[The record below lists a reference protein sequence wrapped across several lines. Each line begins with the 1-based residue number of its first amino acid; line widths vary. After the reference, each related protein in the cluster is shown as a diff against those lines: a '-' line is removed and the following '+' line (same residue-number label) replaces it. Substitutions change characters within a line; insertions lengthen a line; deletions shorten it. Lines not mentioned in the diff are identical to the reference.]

1 MQKENGSSDSGDTTP
16 SLRDYTEELL
26 PPGAKGHHADGGAV
40 FQMRCKTE
48 F

>member
-1 MQKENGSSDSGDTTP
+1 MQKENGSGDSGDTTRF
-16 SLRDYTEELL
+16 LRVHTEELF
-26 PPGAKGHHADGGAV
+26 PPGAKGHHAGGGAV

>member
-1 MQKENGSSDSGDTTP
+1 MQKENGSNSGNTTH
-16 SLRDYTEELL
+16 SLQVYTEELL